1 VSLPPSKQQ
10 TPPPI
15 NEIGSRASEL
25 LGLLSHR
32 FLTPGSLLLPD
43 AATRRLPGNQTRN
56 HLLIL
61 FRVRVATTIGDDWLY
76 RWGNVPRRVLPANP
90 MRTRT
95 APMQFPGN
103 E

>member
-1 VSLPPSKQQ
+1 MSLPPSKQQ

-15 NEIGSRASEL
+15 DEIGSRASEL
-25 LGLLSHR
+25 LIHR

-43 AATRRLPGNQTRN
+43 AATRRIPGNQTRN

-61 FRVRVATTIGDDWLY
+61 FRVRVAMTIGDDRLY
-76 RWGNVPRRVLPANP
+76 RCGNVPRKVLPANP
-90 MRTRT
+90 MRPRT
-95 APMQFPGN
+95 ASMQFPGN